1 MNKDNTPY
9 FRIIPE
15 SYRMHIG
22 DLKDKDNILSL
33 DPYGKNFKTFYPGL
47 LPDGLKEDALLTFIT
62 DFTIPDPLKSK
73 PLLLFIPTT
82 AYPIEIKVNGY
93 LVFASGIMNSKTALD
108 KYFGE
113 REFISPKILNFSG
126 PNRLTLQIV
135 PRQIRIELPKIF
147 FGEYKDISLKTVWY
161 NIGHYCLIFGFC
173 LLSYFFFI
181 MFVMLWVGT
190 GFKKSSQLYFAI
202 TCLFLGCG
210 YLYMLFSNASMGGL
224 MLWRLSRFC
233 FTVSI
238 FPLFFFILDFIG
250 ANKITKSLSANIT
263 GVFLILIFAFLFFS
277 QDSKYEVKQLFRITA
292 RFIIGPGLLI
302 IPILL
307 LWEFIQ
313 KKRSQALIIFIAFSI
328 TAVTAVRDLIYSQ
341 NFKDAEIW
349 WLPFGYMA
357 LEIGITFIMVLEQ
370 KNLFNTIAVQK
381 KEVEGMNADLLV
393 AKEKAEEANM
403 VKNQFLANMSHEI
416 RTPMN
421 GIIGMNRLLLDTNL
435 DEEQKEYSLSV
446 KDSAESVLRIIN
458 DILDF
463 SKVESGKLD
472 LEKIDFNIHTMLENF
487 MSSLAFRAS
496 EKNLELIFALDPLIP
511 GFVKGDPGRLRQVL
525 TNLTENAIKFS
536 HKGEVVVKAALKQE
550 DDHQLIL
557 AFSVKD
563 TGIGIP
569 LEKQHMLFENFT
581 QADASDTRKYGGTGL
596 GLAICKQI
604 VTLMGGKISVE
615 SEIDKGS
622 KFTFTI
628 KLGKSD
634 KQIEFK
640 NIADI
645 RGLKI
650 LYIDS
655 NKTARDV
662 ILAQLG
668 AWKTDCRLAETAS
681 EGLALLHEASGSDH
695 PFKIA
700 IFDSRMTDMDS
711 ITLSQKIKSDK
722 KLKNIALIMITS
734 AGKRGDAKKYKEHGF
749 SAYFCK
755 PVRQSDLYDC
765 LVQIVN
771 KFEEKNLESDLI
783 TRHSISEQK
792 RGKFLILLV
801 EDNIINQKVEAGMLS
816 KLGFRTDIASDG
828 YKAIKALEN
837 IRYDLVFMDCQMPE
851 MDGYEATRII
861 RDKQSNVI
869 DHNVPIIAMTA
880 NVMKGDREK
889 CLEAGM
895 NDYITKPVSPEILS
909 SSLKKWLINKKAL
922 SIGNL
927 YVLIVDDN
935 PINRKVVASV
945 CNRLNWQSDSAN
957 DGKQAIQLLRV
968 KKYDLV
974 LMDCQMPEMDGYE
987 ATRIIRNK
995 ESSVKNHNV
1004 PIIAVTANV
1013 SDENR
1018 DKCLSAGMD
1027 DFIPKPIKLPIL
1039 KELTQ
1044 KVLKKKSMA

>member
-1 MNKDNTPY
+1 
-9 FRIIPE
+9 
-15 SYRMHIG
+15 
-22 DLKDKDNILSL
+22 
-33 DPYGKNFKTFYPGL
+33 
-47 LPDGLKEDALLTFIT
+47 
-62 DFTIPDPLKSK
+62 
-73 PLLLFIPTT
+73 
-82 AYPIEIKVNGY
+82 
-93 LVFASGIMNSKTALD
+93 
-108 KYFGE
+108 
-113 REFISPKILNFSG
+113 
-126 PNRLTLQIV
+126 
-135 PRQIRIELPKIF
+135 
-147 FGEYKDISLKTVWY
+147 
-161 NIGHYCLIFGFC
+161 
-173 LLSYFFFI
+173 
-181 MFVMLWVGT
+181 
-190 GFKKSSQLYFAI
+190 
-202 TCLFLGCG
+202 
-210 YLYMLFSNASMGGL
+210 

-446 KDSAESVLRIIN
+446 KDSAESLLRIIN

-615 SEIDKGS
+615 SEINKGS

-628 KLGKSD
+628 KLDKSD

-668 AWKTDCRLAETAS
+668 TWKTDCRLAETAS